1 MFIRS
6 LDEKELAT
14 EDFENMAGEKMEH
27 IFPASEAGQSMR
39 WSRFKDKDSREIFLT
54 MQQRVFPAI
63 KKMKYGRLPDFDANG
78 ELVEIADDPTRPDE
92 ATPPLRGIWT
102 MPCS

>member
-1 MFIRS
+1 
-6 LDEKELAT
+6 
-14 EDFENMAGEKMEH
+14 
-27 IFPASEAGQSMR
+27 MR

-78 ELVEIADDPTRPDE
+78 ELVEIEDDPTRPE
-92 ATPPLRGIWT
+92 SWVPPLWALPVLPSPRWF
-102 MPCS
+102 PSF